1 MVKALGVREWV
12 GLALLAVAMAIS
24 FTFLDAGARGDVLPR
39 TPDVG
44 VILPTPSAESSP
56 SPTQPPPNEVE
67 VPAGS
72 WFVEYYDRESEV
84 ANVQDFIEELDIEHD
99 GAPFGD
105 FANDDWRMTA
115 RTEIELEPGG
125 QVFTLSHDGSV
136 RVLVDGNEVASDS
149 DPIAGERELV
159 VLFQHAGG
167 LATILIEASDVEGAF
182 VLRWQ

>member
-1 MVKALGVREWV
+1 VKALGVREWV

-24 FTFLDAGARGDVLPR
+24 FTFLDAGARGDLTPR

-44 VILPTPSAESSP
+44 VILPTPSAEPSP
-56 SPTQPPPNEVE
+56 SPTPPPPNEIE
-67 VPAGS
+67 VPEGS
-72 WFVEYYDRESEV
+72 WFVEYFDRGGDEPL
-84 ANVQDFIEELDIEHD
+84 VQTFIEELDIEYD

-125 QVFTLSHDGSV
+125 QVFTLVHDGRV

-149 DPIAGERELV
+149 DPIADERELV

-167 LATILIEASDVEGAF
+167 TVTILIEAADMAGPF